1 MSAQGHATPPPRRR
15 SAAGCLIMARRTG
28 RFLFCFRSRDVPS
41 GGTWSLWG
49 GKPEGDETPIQTA
62 MREVAEETGLSDLG
76 TPMHVHRLS
85 NRSFVYDTFLLVVD
99 EEFNPVTGR
108 EAEGYAW
115 LPIEDVPAP
124 IHWGLEKLLEDNA
137 AVTRLVKAVETMSG
151 RACPL
156 RPRKAPSRTKGNSG
170 SVSPWRGA
178 NAGRR
183 QRERRDAA
191 ASG

>member
-1 MSAQGHATPPPRRR
+1 MSARDHVPAPPRRR

-28 RFLFCFRSRDVPS
+28 RFLFCFRSREVPS

-62 MREVAEETGLSDLG
+62 LREVSEETGLSDLG

-85 NRSFVYDTFLLVVD
+85 NRSFTYDTFLLVVD
-99 EEFNPVTGR
+99 DEFNPVTGR

-124 IHWGLEKLLEDNA
+124 IHWGLEKLLEDES
-137 AVTRLVKAVETMSG
+137 AVLRLVKAVETMSG
-151 RACPL
+151 RSCPL
-156 RPRKAPSRTKGNSG
+156 RPRKAASRQRRIGG
-170 SVSPWRGA
+170 ERPWRDPAGA
-178 NAGRR
+178 RR
-183 QRERRDAA
+183 QREGRGTAQ
-191 ASG
+191 SG